1 MCIYIYIYIFHQ
13 SKQKRNLFV
22 LIVFDS
28 GEENIFLQGYC
39 SLLVI
44 IRNSLMWLHTLLSYM
59 NEFLNAFLRCKHCWH
74 KPTSWCI
81 VCAHAKRERE
91 RVGLFWDEVRDQV
104 MKIWVSERERERE
117 RWAIWDEVRVQ
128 VMKIWV
134 LWGTVKPANY
144 GTVVIVFSKHEL
156 V

>member
-91 RVGLFWDEVRDQV
+91 SWAILGWGQGSSNEDMSL
-104 MKIWVSERERERE
+104 RERERE

>member
-1 MCIYIYIYIFHQ
+1 MWYIYIYIFHQ

-44 IRNSLMWLHTLLSYM
+44 IKNSLMWLHTLLSYM

-91 RVGLFWDEVRDQV
+91 SWVILGWGQGSSNEDMSFVGND
-104 MKIWVSERERERE
+104 KVS
-117 RWAIWDEVRVQ
+117 
-128 VMKIWV
+128 K
-134 LWGTVKPANY
+134 LWY
-144 GTVVIVFSKHEL
+144 SSDSVFKTRTRIT
-156 V
+156 